1 MWRRAGRCG
10 SMTLAQFHSGS
21 VSRSV
26 AVGHKIADLISR
38 DEGKTLEFKRDL
50 SSPNAVIRGL
60 PASRFQ
66 ETGMRF
72 RPTVSLAQEIT
83 ASRSEQVTGEV
94 TGEVVPLTKTI
105 KGEMKR
111 SDLQRALNLRHEDH
125 FRQAYLKPAL
135 DGGIEM
141 TIPHKTRSSKQS
153 YRLTDHGR
161 FLLSEREST
170 YRGDS
175 KGESVDGATNR

>member
-1 MWRRAGRCG
+1 
-10 SMTLAQFHSGS
+10 
-21 VSRSV
+21 
-26 AVGHKIADLISR
+26 
-38 DEGKTLEFKRDL
+38 
-50 SSPNAVIRGL
+50 
-60 PASRFQ
+60 
-66 ETGMRF
+66 MRF
-72 RPTVSLAQEIT
+72 HLTVSLADEISPART
-83 ASRSEQVTGEV
+83 ERATGEAAGEVTGETTGEA

-105 KGEMKR
+105 NGEMKR
-111 SDLQRALNLRHEDH
+111 SDLWRVLNLRHEDH